1 MENKNTAHTSELTG
15 FISTLI
21 DGSGKSRK
29 EIAMQAGLG
38 QANMISMLKKG
49 GTKLP
54 LAKIGTFAKAVN
66 TDPVQLAHM
75 CLREYHPNVWD
86 VMNSLL
92 EPAVTSD
99 EIRMIK
105 ALRAAVGGPFLMALR
120 SVERDRLDD
129 FLRAIADSKTV
140 H

>member
-1 MENKNTAHTSELTG
+1 MYTTTTTASELSG
-15 FISTLI
+15 FISSLI

-29 EIAMQAGLG
+29 EIATQAGLG
-38 QANMISMLKKG
+38 KANMISMLKKG

-54 LAKIGTFAKAVN
+54 LARIKNFAKAVN

-75 CLREYHPNVWD
+75 CLREYHPDVWE
-86 VMNSLL
+86 VITSLL
-92 EPAVTSD
+92 EPVMTLD

-105 ALRAAVGGPFLMALR
+105 AFRAAVGGPFIMALR
-120 SVERDRLDD
+120 KEERDRLDE
-129 FLRAIADSKTV
+129 FLKLIAESKTV

>member
-1 MENKNTAHTSELTG
+1 MDTTKTHTSELSS
-15 FISTLI
+15 FISSLI
-21 DGSGKSRK
+21 DSSGKSRK

-38 QANMISMLKKG
+38 QSNMISMLKKG

-75 CLREYHPNVWD
+75 CLREYHPDVWQ
-86 VMNSLL
+86 VMTSLL
-92 EPAVTSD
+92 EPALTSD
-99 EIRMIK
+99 EIRIVK
-105 ALRAAVGGPFLMALR
+105 ALRTAVGGPFLMALR
-120 SVERDRLDD
+120 PEERARLDD
-129 FLRAIADSKTV
+129 FLRLISDSTTV